1 MQILCQKKNWGS
13 VLIMSWSFIWKRKMM
28 INQVWKAHKTF
39 LTDFLLSVKSNLWW
53 HQFCLTLHCDW
64 SRKVTQFAQPIKCKT
79 KINDNLARFPMLSVV
94 SLFLLWVVIGSLGYF
109 PFFWLTINKH
119 SQICT
124 HWLSGRAA
132 VKSALFQAQL
142 TSVNNHFI
150 IWSWR
155 LENLFEPNWSA
166 LTQISNKGAFWATI
180 KKNQTIKT
188 FPLFLWVRKKNH
200 EKHNFISHFLERS
213 TLWNAF
219 PGWSVI

>member
-1 MQILCQKKNWGS
+1 MQILYQKKNWGS

-64 SRKVTQFAQPIKCKT
+64 SRKVTQFAQPIGCKT

-94 SLFLLWVVIGSLGYF
+94 SLFWLWVVIGSLGYF

-124 HWLSGRAA
+124 CWLSGRAA
-132 VKSALFQAQL
+132 VKSALFQWKAKMSL
-142 TSVNNHFI
+142 SGPI
-150 IWSWR
+150 
-155 LENLFEPNWSA
+155 
-166 LTQISNKGAFWATI
+166 
-180 KKNQTIKT
+180 
-188 FPLFLWVRKKNH
+188 
-200 EKHNFISHFLERS
+200 NFSQ
-213 TLWNAF
+213 
-219 PGWSVI
+219 